1 MLILTRRIAETLII
15 GDDVTVTVLGIKGH
29 QVRLGINAPK
39 EVSVHREEIYQRIQQ
54 EKQKQEGHSGD
65 VGSEEDSEE

>member
-54 EKQKQEGHSGD
+54 EKQKQEGHSD
-65 VGSEEDSEE
+65 ESESEDSED